1 MKMKL
6 IILGPQGSGK
16 GTQARKIAERF
27 GIPHISTGDIFRK
40 NIMLKTELG
49 KVAEEIINKG
59 ELVPDGLTY
68 DLVKKRLLE
77 QDCRKGYI
85 LDGFPR
91 NLAQAKVLEEFSE
104 TDYAL
109 DVDIT
114 DEEAVS
120 RISGRRSC
128 KNGHVYHVTINP
140 PEKEGICDIDGEP
153 LFQRDDDKAEVI
165 KKRLGVYHDKTKQ
178 VIDFY
183 KEKGKLIEINGM
195 QPIEK
200 VFSDIIAKLS

>member
-1 MKMKL
+1 MKL

-91 NLAQAKVLEEFSE
+91 NLAQAKVLEELSE